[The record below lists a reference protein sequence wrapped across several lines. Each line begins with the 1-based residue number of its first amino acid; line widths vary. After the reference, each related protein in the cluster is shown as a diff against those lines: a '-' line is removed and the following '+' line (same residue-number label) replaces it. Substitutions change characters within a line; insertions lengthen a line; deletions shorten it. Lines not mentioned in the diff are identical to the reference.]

1 MGSDRWAVSGESRR
15 GWGPAPAGAA
25 MLGIALATATAG
37 AAWGTATRPQ
47 EEPPAPAPA
56 RQEPPAPP
64 QEPARRPR
72 SVPRT
77 VPEKAEGGGLRLPPA
92 GETPEDLADRPGADP
107 LAPAGGGAMRA
118 GADGARPDVPPPAR
132 PPAAATVI
140 PEWPFHYELTLAG
153 VDGSPLAARYYPSEQ
168 GATAAVVMLVHDL
181 GAGRSAKDFDDPIAE
196 LAGQG
201 LAGHLQELGYA
212 VVAVDLRGH
221 GQSPSRA
228 SRGEEGASPRMVG
241 DLQAVYRFLLDR
253 HNRRELNLAKFG
265 VVGLG
270 TGANLAAIWAA
281 TPGAAV
287 SIEGRTSDL
296 AGLALISPKPEAGG
310 RPIGPVVSGLAPRV
324 PMLLEAG
331 SKDAES
337 ADAVRELEPVVARQ
351 RLSRVDFIETR
362 QPATNLLRFAPD
374 ATRPLLSFL
383 DNVVKIRADEWEPRY
398 NLEPVLFANV
408 RVVNRGEE
416 PADAAPADAAGEPV
430 EPDPAPA
437 PVDRDAP
444 AAAPGGGRD
453 S

>member
-1 MGSDRWAVSGESRR
+1 MGTDRRAGEGERPGR
-15 GWGPAPAGAA
+15 PAPAGAA
-25 MLGIALATATAG
+25 MLGIALAMAMATAG
-37 AAWGTATRPQ
+37 AATALQ
-47 EEPPAPAPA
+47 EDPPSPA
-56 RQEPPAPP
+56 RQDPPSRP
-64 QEPARRPR
+64 QEPAGRPR
-72 SVPRT
+72 SVPRA
-77 VPEKAEGGGLRLPPA
+77 VPEKADRGGLRLPPG

-107 LAPAGGGAMRA
+107 LAPAEGGAMRA
-118 GADGARPDVPPPAR
+118 GADGARPDAPIPAR
-132 PPAAATVI
+132 PPGAATVT
-140 PEWPFHYELTLAG
+140 PRWPFHYELTLAG

-168 GATAAVVMLVHDL
+168 GPVAAVVLLVHDL
-181 GAGRSAKDFDDPIAE
+181 GVGRSAKDFDDPIGE
-196 LAGQG
+196 LEGQG

-212 VVAVDLRGH
+212 VVALDLRGH

-296 AGLALISPKPEAGG
+296 AGLGLISPKAEAGG

-331 SKDAES
+331 SKDPDS
-337 ADAVRELEPVVARQ
+337 ADAVRELEEVVSRQ

-374 ATRPLLSFL
+374 ATKPLLSFL

-416 PADAAPADAAGEPV
+416 PAAGAGSDAGAAEPAPPADPDAPADA
-430 EPDPAPA
+430 
-437 PVDRDAP
+437 
-444 AAAPGGGRD
+444 PGGNP
-453 S
+453 